1 MRLVFGSAGFGF
13 MFVGADASRLAVL
26 ISPLPLMDSDILR
39 VPVGPGSLH
48 VERYGQGG
56 NSVILLHG
64 FGTCSFLW
72 RGVAPLLAENGF
84 CAYAVDMLG
93 YGESDRPFG
102 GDFSVAAQ
110 SAYLEIALATLR
122 AGRSTVAGIDIG
134 GGVAQ
139 RLAVERPE
147 RVGWLAL
154 INSVG
159 FDQWPSDD
167 TKIVQRGTARF
178 ALRVSRGMLGVAPLL
193 TPVLEG
199 SVGDPAHMP
208 TKLVARYLAPYVG
221 NEGVTHLLA
230 LAAALDERDL
240 ETLQVGEIACPTLV
254 VRGEEDRWLDDGVA
268 ERLHLSIKDSRIV
281 RLPGVGR
288 LVPEDAPEML
298 AALLMELTRISG
310 PRQAVAVD

>member
-1 MRLVFGSAGFGF
+1 MH
-13 MFVGADASRLAVL
+13 
-26 ISPLPLMDSDILR
+26 I
-39 VPVGPGSLH
+39 
-48 VERYGQGG
+48 ERYGQGG
-56 NSVILLHG
+56 HSVVLLHG
-64 FGTCSFLW
+64 FATCSFLW
-72 RGVAPLLAENGF
+72 RAVAPILAENGY
-84 CAYAVDMLG
+84 CAYAVDLLG

-102 GDFSVAAQ
+102 ADYSVAAQ
-110 SAYLEIALATLR
+110 ATYLEIALATLR

-159 FDQWPSDD
+159 FDQWPTYD
-167 TKIVQRGTARF
+167 TKMVQRGTARF

-199 SVGDPAHMP
+199 SVGDSAHMP
-208 TKLVARYLAPYVG
+208 TRLVARYLAPYVG
-221 NEGVTHLLA
+221 SEGVRHLLA
-230 LAAALDERDL
+230 LAAALDEHDL
-240 ETLQVGEIACPTLV
+240 ETLPLEEIACPTLV
-254 VRGEEDRWLDDGVA
+254 VRGEEDRWLNDDVA
-268 ERLHLSIKDSRIV
+268 ERLHLSIPDSRIV

-298 AALLMELTRISG
+298 AALLMELTRVENHRRG
-310 PRQAVAVD
+310 TAGD

>member
-1 MRLVFGSAGFGF
+1 
-13 MFVGADASRLAVL
+13 
-26 ISPLPLMDSDILR
+26 MDSDTLR
-39 VPVGPGSLH
+39 VPVGPGSMH
-48 VERYGQGG
+48 IERYGQGG
-56 NSVILLHG
+56 NSVVLIHG
-64 FGTCSFLW
+64 FGTSSFLW
-72 RGVAPLLAENGF
+72 RGVAPILAENGY

-102 GDFSVAAQ
+102 ADYSVAAQ
-110 SAYLEIALATLR
+110 STYLEIALATLR
-122 AGRSTVAGIDIG
+122 AGRSTVAGVDIG

-147 RVGWLAL
+147 RVGRLAL

-159 FDQWPSDD
+159 FDQWPTDD
-167 TKIVQRGTARF
+167 TKMVQRGTARF

-199 SVGDPAHMP
+199 SVGNASHMP
-208 TKLVARYLAPYVG
+208 TRLVARYLAPYVG

-240 ETLQVGEIACPTLV
+240 ETLPLGEIACPTLV
-254 VRGEEDRWLDDGVA
+254 VRGEVDRWLDDGVA
-268 ERLHLSIKDSRIV
+268 ERLHLSIRDSRIV

-288 LVPEDAPEML
+288 LVPEEAPEML
-298 AALLMELTRISG
+298 AALVMELSHVQDLSEATGGNRLPG
-310 PRQAVAVD
+310 

>member
-1 MRLVFGSAGFGF
+1 
-13 MFVGADASRLAVL
+13 
-26 ISPLPLMDSDILR
+26 MDSDILR

-48 VERYGQGG
+48 IERYGQGG
-56 NSVILLHG
+56 NSVVLLHG

-72 RGVAPLLAENGF
+72 RAVAPILAENGY
-84 CAYAVDMLG
+84 CAYAIDLLG

-102 GDFSVAAQ
+102 ADYSVAAQ
-110 SAYLEIALATLR
+110 SGYLEIALATLR

-159 FDQWPSDD
+159 FDQWPTDE
-167 TKIVQRGTARF
+167 TKMVQRGTARF
-178 ALRVSRGMLGVAPLL
+178 ALRVSRGVLGVAPLL
-193 TPVLEG
+193 TPVLQG
-199 SVGDPAHMP
+199 SVGNAAHMP
-208 TKLVARYLAPYVG
+208 MKLVARYLAPYVG

-240 ETLQVGEIACPTLV
+240 ETLPLGEIACPTLV
-254 VRGEEDRWLDDGVA
+254 VRGEEDRWLDDGLA
-268 ERLHLSIKDSRIV
+268 ERLHLSIRDSRIV

-298 AALLMELTRISG
+298 AALLMELTRVQE
-310 PRQAVAVD
+310 PRRGAVV

>member
-1 MRLVFGSAGFGF
+1 
-13 MFVGADASRLAVL
+13 
-26 ISPLPLMDSDILR
+26 MDSDILR
-39 VPVGPGSLH
+39 VPVGPGSMH
-48 VERYGQGG
+48 IERYGQGG
-56 NSVILLHG
+56 KSVVLLHG

-72 RGVAPLLAENGF
+72 RGVAPILAENGY
-84 CAYAVDMLG
+84 CAYAIDLLG

-102 GDFSVAAQ
+102 ADYSVAAQ

-154 INSVG
+154 VNSVG
-159 FDQWPSDD
+159 FDQWPTDD
-167 TKIVQRGTARF
+167 AKMVQRGTARF

-193 TPVLEG
+193 TPVLER
-199 SVGDPAHMP
+199 SVGNAAHMP
-208 TKLVARYLAPYVG
+208 PKLVGRYLAPYVG
-221 NEGVTHLLA
+221 DEGVTHLLA

-240 ETLQVGEIACPTLV
+240 ETLPLEEITCPTLV

-268 ERLHLSIKDSRIV
+268 ERLHLSIRDSRIV

-298 AALLMELTRISG
+298 AALLMELTRVQEPKQSAG
-310 PRQAVAVD
+310 V